1 MKEDRAETGGKE
13 EGRDMVGFTNSIT
26 GGERDNRMSY
36 GSWVMGRLDVLGEQV
51 CHARGV
57 KIVRQKRENAS
68 WYHEG

>member
-36 GSWVMGRLDVLGEQV
+36 GSWGDWMFWGSRYVMLEV
-51 CHARGV
+51 
-57 KIVRQKRENAS
+57 
-68 WYHEG
+68 